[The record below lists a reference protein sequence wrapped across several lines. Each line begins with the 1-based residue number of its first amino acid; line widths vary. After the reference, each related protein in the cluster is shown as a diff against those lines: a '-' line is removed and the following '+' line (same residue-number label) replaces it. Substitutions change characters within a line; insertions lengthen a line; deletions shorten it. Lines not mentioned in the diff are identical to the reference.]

1 VSLPTNEHPA
11 RHTYCFVECLQTRL
25 ITSEARA
32 ILEDPAN
39 QLVFSTVNLWEIT
52 IKRAQN
58 RPDFQVDPRPM
69 REALLLS
76 GYREL
81 TITSEHAMSVGQLPR
96 IHRDPFDRLLIAQ
109 ATVEGCLLL
118 TADRKV
124 SQYPGPI
131 RKV

>member
-1 VSLPTNEHPA
+1 
-11 RHTYCFVECLQTRL
+11 
-25 ITSEARA
+25 
-32 ILEDPAN
+32 
-39 QLVFSTVNLWEIT
+39 
-52 IKRAQN
+52 
-58 RPDFQVDPRPM
+58 M

-118 TADRKV
+118 AADRKV

-131 RKV
+131 REV